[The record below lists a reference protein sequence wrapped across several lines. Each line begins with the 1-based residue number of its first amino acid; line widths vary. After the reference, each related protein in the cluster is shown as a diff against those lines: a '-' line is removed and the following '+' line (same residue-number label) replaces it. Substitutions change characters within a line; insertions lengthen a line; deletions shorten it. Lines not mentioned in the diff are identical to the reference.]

1 MPPSPRV
8 DPDPIAHTLVK
19 TLVSSYPDKAMSVF
33 DVDVLSQ
40 DPLDALG
47 ELSRAGFELETL
59 LRDRVAAA
67 RRQGATWEEI
77 GDRLGMTRQAAWEY
91 YTRDVR
97 RILDESVESPEELTE
112 EEALRL
118 ATDEVAE
125 IRRRRRRSR
134 S

>member
-1 MPPSPRV
+1 MK
-8 DPDPIAHTLVK
+8 A
-19 TLVSSYPDKAMSVF
+19 LVSSYPDKAMNMF

-47 ELSRAGFELETL
+47 ELSRAGSELETL

>member
-1 MPPSPRV
+1 MN
-8 DPDPIAHTLVK
+8 
-19 TLVSSYPDKAMSVF
+19 VF
-33 DVDVLSQ
+33 DVDVLPQ
-40 DPLDALG
+40 DPLEALS
-47 ELSRAGFELETL
+47 ELSRAGSELEAL

-97 RILDESVESPEELTE
+97 RILDKAAADGDDLTE
-112 EEALRL
+112 EEALQL
-118 ATDEVAE
+118 ATEEVSE

>member
-1 MPPSPRV
+1 MN
-8 DPDPIAHTLVK
+8 
-19 TLVSSYPDKAMSVF
+19 VF
-33 DVDVLSQ
+33 DVDVLPQ
-40 DPLDALG
+40 DPLEALS
-47 ELSRAGFELETL
+47 ELSRAGSELEAL

-97 RILDESVESPEELTE
+97 RILDEGAADGEDLSE
-112 EEALRL
+112 EEALQL
-118 ATDEVAE
+118 ATEEVSE